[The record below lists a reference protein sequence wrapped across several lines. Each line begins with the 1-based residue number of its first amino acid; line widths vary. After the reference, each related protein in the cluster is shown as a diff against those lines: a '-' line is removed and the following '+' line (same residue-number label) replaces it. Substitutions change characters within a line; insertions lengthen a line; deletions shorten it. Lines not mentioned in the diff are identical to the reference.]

1 MSLNEKRMFDRETLR
16 SVIQQWNTVR
26 LDIFA
31 LSEPN
36 ENLEFHGVM
45 RFYFQDE
52 GQKVATK
59 CIRVASDATVS
70 DVIETLI
77 EKFRPDMRMLS
88 LPNYALYVVHANGEE
103 RKLNPDE
110 KPLLVQLNWHND
122 DREGR
127 FLLKN
132 CAQKTNTLDSITDQ
146 PSFKR
151 KLSKRE
157 KKEQKKKEKLNK
169 LQSTGGAGGP
179 DSENHV
185 AEKLYTELPETSF
198 TRSISNPE
206 AVMRRRRQQKLEKKL
221 QQFRSR
227 DGGPDTGGTL
237 KIYGESLCRD
247 VPYKT
252 LLLSIR
258 DCAQAV
264 VREMLA
270 KYGMDKVDPLHYC
283 LVQVNSDGSE
293 YILDDDECPLSILM
307 NHPTSRGSI
316 MFHVRRRPADSQPRR
331 RKKKP
336 LGVSNG
342 GNNIGGDREGPM
354 LIEITH
360 SGDGGRRVKL
370 GSEPIEVGS
379 ANTNALQLFGPSIQA
394 RHCLISMHD
403 GVCTV
408 TPLHADGT
416 TFVNGHH
423 IQQPT
428 ILHNGSVVMF
438 GRVASY
444 RFVDSPS
451 DGRYNLALSQ
461 SQLDSACLYESRSPT
476 SPTSWNDEESRPIS
490 PISSVQLGAKMPP
503 ASATGGS
510 FLDGT
515 IASGSAESGQSQPQG
530 GTLFNKSASYDMQ
543 PAAPGAQQPHQTHSH
558 MHHHHHHHH
567 PSGLLVTALD
577 GPDAMGADDT
587 ASYKGGHPDN
597 HHDHTDGEQHLG
609 GGAAAGGPLGAGGNG
624 GETET
629 KSISSFKSVG
639 STTDRTST
647 FPKLQP
653 SHAATSISGEPGG
666 QEPILP
672 AVLEFPEQNQEPFL
686 QSVISELDVN
696 SPNFKLAPVYTL
708 YLCAR
713 YRASTHYRPDL
724 QPTERAHKLTVFLHH
739 VANLIQSVVQEQ
751 YTDAK
756 ILSFWMA
763 NSSEFLHFLKSDRH
777 ISAFSVQAQEVLAE
791 SVQTAFRNLV
801 SIFHVELS
809 QTLNQFLSENID
821 HDSAAGLVLS
831 VLGSAMA
838 LLRRCRVNAA
848 LTIQLFSQL
857 FHYINVVCFNK
868 FVTTSHM
875 CTSAWGKAL
884 SERLSLLELWAE
896 KQGLELAADCHL
908 AKINQCAQFL
918 QAPKTS
924 VSDVQQLACSCFRLN
939 SLQMAALLSQETIP
953 RNLIDTAVRMAESV
967 ADELSRADGR
977 EIRLEES
984 PELPLA
990 LLLPDDGFSCD
1001 VVRGIPAGLV
1011 DFLNPFQ
1018 MAGWCRLASQPTSI
1032 GLWTV
1037 YMHQFNQGRSPSV
1050 MSSKL
1055 PQPEVQIIKLHK
1067 NANGM
1072 GLSIVAAKGAG
1083 QERLGIYIK
1092 SVVGGGAAD
1101 LDGRLQAGDQLLEV
1115 DGQSLIGITQERA
1128 ADHLVRTGPVVTLKV
1143 AKQGAIYHGLATL
1156 LQQPSPVIQRG
1167 GRRMSERDMTRV
1179 GTSSGDISKPPI
1191 PSPSAGQQLL
1201 NSKSVPALHHV
1212 GNIGSSANK
1221 SRSIH
1226 NLAGGGVGGGSA
1238 GAIGPSMNSQD
1249 QGFYQNLS
1257 VYRAQN
1263 QSHPNLGERPPM
1275 PLQPSLNSPGASGSV
1290 HHQQQQMLQQQHQH
1304 QLQQH
1309 QQHPI
1314 LNRPASAYFNSN
1326 NSSNSSNPNNLLLTT
1341 PNTMSYT
1348 MPNQQPNNSNNNG
1361 NVTNI
1366 SQQQQQQGN
1375 MNTLNNRLAST
1386 MGGKQQQTLP
1396 QGGPGNNGNVNGF
1409 MRDVQAQQSL
1419 RLNQMMAPSMP
1430 NIAHSVAGGVY
1441 PSPGGISASQS
1452 MQNVNVIPGGPGS
1465 PAGGYNYHGSANG
1478 SPMLSPQMYPHDGQ
1492 QQLTAQ
1498 QHHSSLLRG
1507 QAKLAEMNE
1516 LIKRRQQQQQQ
1527 PVAYNTANANKP
1539 PQQQQQQQGQNSMM
1553 PPTTAPKPLRAQDD
1567 QPPLPPPSTHPLFK
1581 PGTGPM
1587 QPNNAYSNAEPP
1599 KAGFYPTMPSQ
1610 SKNLPQIGSSPW
1622 EREEKEKESELRREH
1637 VRAWRDQQIVELQ
1650 SMPQRTPKQEEQLRT
1665 LMLERDFERRAMEDD
1680 QDYDNDMP
1688 PYGSKEH
1695 GSVQEVV
1702 RLVQPNSGSLSKL
1715 KQVDMKP
1722 QAADTLSITSSEQS
1736 SNVSSVS
1743 TTIANFQQQQQQPAA
1758 GGNGPPLIQ
1767 PKSIL
1772 KHNTNS
1778 STPSSPSKGAA
1789 KTASFAHDGGNP
1801 SARTQLNLSEIT
1813 ANNTNANQMMS
1824 QMVLDMNQLN
1834 LSATVP
1840 GGMGPAG
1847 VMGEDRENSEYGH
1860 PMNHDQQLMMN
1871 GVVGPNAAAYM
1882 VDANNANGGVPPPP
1896 PPERNSSY
1904 VIMSQQQQK
1913 LRTSTGPAKLSYGAP
1928 NTNSPALEQQQQQQ
1942 QQLQQNIMNNNANTM
1957 GVRYSNNN
1965 LLMTAP
1971 NNNPASPVV
1980 GTPTAGSSAAML
1992 SNNYKDNK
2000 RVSFHDEDAGNNNNP
2015 STPMMSAGTVGYTQA
2030 GHLIGGAIG
2039 NETNASGELGT
2050 ILERPDPDRF
2060 IDETMPAMLHTP
2072 TTPDGENWNMQ
2083 IQATPGVIGA
2093 QEVYRDPRTR
2103 RLAEQQQ
2110 KQKSEAVPEKLSFK
2124 EKMKMFALESG
2135 ENNTPKDKLKI
2146 SRAQRDID
2154 AVH

>member
-146 PSFKR
+146 QSFKR

-169 LQSTGGAGGP
+169 LQSGGGGAGGAGGP

-342 GNNIGGDREGPM
+342 GNSIGGDREGPM

-476 SPTSWNDEESRPIS
+476 SPTSWNEDEADS
-490 PISSVQLGAKMPP
+490 PINSTQMSSKLL
-503 ASATGGS
+503 ASGSAGGS
-510 FLDGT
+510 FLDGPGPANSSET
-515 IASGSAESGQSQPQG
+515 GQLQHQQQAQQQQQQQQQQHLFGKPSSSFDMQSVSGHAHQTPQSQ
-530 GTLFNKSASYDMQ
+530 
-543 PAAPGAQQPHQTHSH
+543 SH
-558 MHHHHHHHH
+558 MHHHHH

-577 GPDAMGADDT
+577 GPDAMVGDGDT
-587 ASYKGGHPDN
+587 INKTAHGTEHLSEHDN
-597 HHDHTDGEQHLG
+597 LT
-609 GGAAAGGPLGAGGNG
+609 GGPGGNGG

-629 KSISSFKSVG
+629 KSISSFKSIG
-639 STTDRTST
+639 SITDRTNT

-653 SHAATSISGEPGG
+653 SHAATSIAGEPGG

-939 SLQMAALLSQETIP
+939 SLQMGALLSQETIP

-1167 GRRMSERDMTRV
+1167 GRRMSERDITRV
-1179 GTSSGDISKPPI
+1179 GNSSGDITKPPV
-1191 PSPSAGQQLL
+1191 PSPSTGQQLL

-1226 NLAGGGVGGGSA
+1226 NLAGGGGGIGGGMGTVA
-1238 GAIGPSMNSQD
+1238 NGQD

-1263 QSHPNLGERPPM
+1263 QSHPNLGDRPPM
-1275 PLQPSLNSPGASGSV
+1275 PLQGSLNSPGASNSV
-1290 HHQQQQMLQQQHQH
+1290 HHQQQLLQQQHQ
-1304 QLQQH
+1304 LQQQ

-1326 NSSNSSNPNNLLLTT
+1326 NSSNNTNQSNLLLTT
-1341 PNTMSYT
+1341 PNSMSYN
-1348 MPNQQPNNSNNNG
+1348 MPNQQPNNVSNNG
-1361 NVTNI
+1361 NPSNI
-1366 SQQQQQQGN
+1366 SQQQQQSN
-1375 MNTLNNRLAST
+1375 MNTMNSRLGGLKHQQQQQQQM
-1386 MGGKQQQTLP
+1386 MGG
-1396 QGGPGNNGNVNGF
+1396 GPSANVNGF

-1419 RLNQMMAPSMP
+1419 RMNQMMAPSMP
-1430 NIAHSVAGGVY
+1430 NIAHSVAGGY
-1441 PSPGGISASQS
+1441 HPSVGGISASQS
-1452 MQNVNVIPGGPGS
+1452 MQNVNMIPGGPGS
-1465 PAGGYNYHGSANG
+1465 PAGGAGYNYPGSSANG
-1478 SPMLSPQMYPHDGQ
+1478 SPMLSPQLYPHDQ
-1492 QQLTAQ
+1492 QHQQLAPN
-1498 QHHSSLLRG
+1498 HHSSLLRG

-1527 PVAYNTANANKP
+1527 PVAYNTAAGANKP
-1539 PQQQQQQQGQNSMM
+1539 PQQQHMM
-1553 PPTTAPKPLRAQDD
+1553 PPSTAPKPVRAQED
-1567 QPPLPPPSTHPLFK
+1567 QPPLPPASTHPLFK
-1581 PGTGPM
+1581 PGTGGGP
-1587 QPNNAYSNAEPP
+1587 QPSPGNQAYSSSEPP
-1599 KAGFYPTMPSQ
+1599 KVGFYPTMAQ
-1610 SKNLPQIGSSPW
+1610 GQKNMPPMGNSNNPW
-1622 EREEKEKESELRREH
+1622 EREEKEKETELRREH
-1637 VRAWRDQQIVELQ
+1637 LRAWRDQQILELQ
-1650 SMPQRTPKQEEQLRT
+1650 SLPQRTQQQEEQLRT
-1665 LMLERDFERRAMEDD
+1665 LALERDFERRAMEDD
-1680 QDYDNDMP
+1680 QDYDNDL
-1688 PYGSKEH
+1688 PYGAKEQ

-1702 RLVQPNSGSLSKL
+1702 RLAQPSTAPLTAPMTKL
-1715 KQVDMKP
+1715 KQVDIK
-1722 QAADTLSITSSEQS
+1722 QASDTLSLTSSEHS
-1736 SNVSSVS
+1736 STVQSVS
-1743 TTIANFQQQQQQPAA
+1743 TAIASFQQQQQHTSS
-1758 GGNGPPLIQ
+1758 GGTSGPPLIQ

-1789 KTASFAHDGGNP
+1789 KTASFAHDNNANHP
-1801 SARTQLNLSEIT
+1801 AARSQLNLSEIT

-1824 QMVLDMNQLN
+1824 QMVHDMNHLN
-1834 LSATVP
+1834 LASGTMMA
-1840 GGMGPAG
+1840 
-1847 VMGEDRENSEYGH
+1847 GEDRENSSEYGN
-1860 PMNHDQQLMMN
+1860 PAGSEQLLLN
-1871 GVVGPNAAAYM
+1871 GGITMDSSSGMGV
-1882 VDANNANGGVPPPP
+1882 GGVPPPP

-1913 LRTSTGPAKLSYGAP
+1913 LRPSSGGPGSGKLSFGGGS
-1928 NTNSPALEQQQQQQ
+1928 NSPALDQ
-1942 QQLQQNIMNNNANTM
+1942 QQNIMNNNATGSMMPGGAGGNGGGTL
-1957 GVRYSNNN
+1957 GGRYSNNN

-1971 NNNPASPVV
+1971 PSNNQQLNAVNSSI
-1980 GTPTAGSSAAML
+1980 ANSSSALLMGG
-1992 SNNYKDNK
+1992 NNSGSYKDNK
-2000 RVSFHDEDAGNNNNP
+2000 RVSFHDEDAGNNNNNP
-2015 STPMMSAGTVGYTQA
+2015 STPVGYTQA

-2039 NETNASGELGT
+2039 NESSAAGELGT
-2050 ILERPDPDRF
+2050 IMERPDPDRF

-2110 KQKSEAVPEKLSFK
+2110 KQKSEPVPEKLSFK

>member
-1 MSLNEKRMFDRETLR
+1 LSSAVGVGFL
-16 SVIQQWNTVR
+16 VR
-26 LDIFA
+26 LGGAVLRHFA
-31 LSEPN
+31 L
-36 ENLEFHGVM
+36 
-45 RFYFQDE
+45 
-52 GQKVATK
+52 
-59 CIRVASDATVS
+59 C
-70 DVIETLI
+70 
-77 EKFRPDMRMLS
+77 
-88 LPNYALYVVHANGEE
+88 
-103 RKLNPDE
+103 
-110 KPLLVQLNWHND
+110 
-122 DREGR
+122 
-127 FLLKN
+127 
-132 CAQKTNTLDSITDQ
+132 
-146 PSFKR
+146 
-151 KLSKRE
+151 
-157 KKEQKKKEKLNK
+157 
-169 LQSTGGAGGP
+169 
-179 DSENHV
+179 
-185 AEKLYTELPETSF
+185 
-198 TRSISNPE
+198 
-206 AVMRRRRQQKLEKKL
+206 
-221 QQFRSR
+221 
-227 DGGPDTGGTL
+227 
-237 KIYGESLCRD
+237 
-247 VPYKT
+247 
-252 LLLSIR
+252 
-258 DCAQAV
+258 
-264 VREMLA
+264 
-270 KYGMDKVDPLHYC
+270 
-283 LVQVNSDGSE
+283 
-293 YILDDDECPLSILM
+293 
-307 NHPTSRGSI
+307 RGSI

-490 PISSVQLGAKMPP
+490 PISTVQMGGKLPGGGG
-503 ASATGGS
+503 GGS
-510 FLDGT
+510 FLDGP
-515 IASGSAESGQSQPQG
+515 IASTSAESAAVGQQQANA
-530 GTLFNKSASYDMQ
+530 FAKSASFDMQ
-543 PAAPGAQQPHQTHSH
+543 SATAAQPHPH
-558 MHHHHHHHH
+558 MHHHHHHH

-577 GPDAMGADDT
+577 GPEAMGADDT
-587 ASYKGGHPDN
+587 ASYKGGHAGGTN
-597 HHDHTDGEQHLG
+597 DHNEGEQQQHHAG
-609 GGAAAGGPLGAGGNG
+609 GGGPLGAGNG

-629 KSISSFKSVG
+629 KSISSFKSIG
-639 STTDRTST
+639 STADRTST

-739 VANLIQSVVQEQ
+739 VANLIQNVVQEQ

-1037 YMHQFNQGRSPSV
+1037 YMHQFNHGRSPSV

-1128 ADHLVRTGPVVTLKV
+1128 ADHLVRTGPIVTLKV

-1179 GTSSGDISKPPI
+1179 GTSSGDISKPPM
-1191 PSPSAGQQLL
+1191 PASSAGQQLL

-1226 NLAGGGVGGGSA
+1226 NLAGGGGVGGGSA
-1238 GAIGPSMNSQD
+1238 GAIGPT
-1249 QGFYQNLS
+1249 
-1257 VYRAQN
+1257 
-1263 QSHPNLGERPPM
+1263 E
-1275 PLQPSLNSPGASGSV
+1275 
-1290 HHQQQQMLQQQHQH
+1290 
-1304 QLQQH
+1304 
-1309 QQHPI
+1309 
-1314 LNRPASAYFNSN
+1314 SAHESN
-1326 NSSNSSNPNNLLLTT
+1326 
-1341 PNTMSYT
+1341 
-1348 MPNQQPNNSNNNG
+1348 
-1361 NVTNI
+1361 
-1366 SQQQQQQGN
+1366 
-1375 MNTLNNRLAST
+1375 
-1386 MGGKQQQTLP
+1386 
-1396 QGGPGNNGNVNGF
+1396 
-1409 MRDVQAQQSL
+1409 D
-1419 RLNQMMAPSMP
+1419 
-1430 NIAHSVAGGVY
+1430 
-1441 PSPGGISASQS
+1441 
-1452 MQNVNVIPGGPGS
+1452 
-1465 PAGGYNYHGSANG
+1465 
-1478 SPMLSPQMYPHDGQ
+1478 
-1492 QQLTAQ
+1492 
-1498 QHHSSLLRG
+1498 
-1507 QAKLAEMNE
+1507 
-1516 LIKRRQQQQQQ
+1516 
-1527 PVAYNTANANKP
+1527 
-1539 PQQQQQQQGQNSMM
+1539 
-1553 PPTTAPKPLRAQDD
+1553 
-1567 QPPLPPPSTHPLFK
+1567 
-1581 PGTGPM
+1581 
-1587 QPNNAYSNAEPP
+1587 
-1599 KAGFYPTMPSQ
+1599 
-1610 SKNLPQIGSSPW
+1610 
-1622 EREEKEKESELRREH
+1622 
-1637 VRAWRDQQIVELQ
+1637 
-1650 SMPQRTPKQEEQLRT
+1650 
-1665 LMLERDFERRAMEDD
+1665 
-1680 QDYDNDMP
+1680 
-1688 PYGSKEH
+1688 
-1695 GSVQEVV
+1695 
-1702 RLVQPNSGSLSKL
+1702 
-1715 KQVDMKP
+1715 
-1722 QAADTLSITSSEQS
+1722 
-1736 SNVSSVS
+1736 
-1743 TTIANFQQQQQQPAA
+1743 
-1758 GGNGPPLIQ
+1758 
-1767 PKSIL
+1767 
-1772 KHNTNS
+1772 
-1778 STPSSPSKGAA
+1778 
-1789 KTASFAHDGGNP
+1789 
-1801 SARTQLNLSEIT
+1801 
-1813 ANNTNANQMMS
+1813 
-1824 QMVLDMNQLN
+1824 
-1834 LSATVP
+1834 
-1840 GGMGPAG
+1840 
-1847 VMGEDRENSEYGH
+1847 
-1860 PMNHDQQLMMN
+1860 
-1871 GVVGPNAAAYM
+1871 
-1882 VDANNANGGVPPPP
+1882 
-1896 PPERNSSY
+1896 
-1904 VIMSQQQQK
+1904 
-1913 LRTSTGPAKLSYGAP
+1913 
-1928 NTNSPALEQQQQQQ
+1928 
-1942 QQLQQNIMNNNANTM
+1942 
-1957 GVRYSNNN
+1957 
-1965 LLMTAP
+1965 
-1971 NNNPASPVV
+1971 
-1980 GTPTAGSSAAML
+1980 
-1992 SNNYKDNK
+1992 
-2000 RVSFHDEDAGNNNNP
+2000 
-2015 STPMMSAGTVGYTQA
+2015 
-2030 GHLIGGAIG
+2030 
-2039 NETNASGELGT
+2039 GT
-2050 ILERPDPDRF
+2050 ID
-2060 IDETMPAMLHTP
+2060 
-2072 TTPDGENWNMQ
+2072 
-2083 IQATPGVIGA
+2083 A
-2093 QEVYRDPRTR
+2093 QHC
-2103 RLAEQQQ
+2103 
-2110 KQKSEAVPEKLSFK
+2110 SF
-2124 EKMKMFALESG
+2124 G
-2135 ENNTPKDKLKI
+2135 GG
-2146 SRAQRDID
+2146 R
-2154 AVH
+2154 

>member
-1 MSLNEKRMFDRETLR
+1 MSMNEKRMLDRETLR

-157 KKEQKKKEKLNK
+157 KKEQKKKEKLSK
-169 LQSTGGAGGP
+169 LQSSGAAG
-179 DSENHV
+179 SENHV

-342 GNNIGGDREGPM
+342 GGTLSGERDGPM

-394 RHCLISMHD
+394 RHCLISLHD

-476 SPTSWNDEESRPIS
+476 SPTSWNEEESRPIS
-490 PISSVQLGAKMPP
+490 PVS
-503 ASATGGS
+503 
-510 FLDGT
+510 
-515 IASGSAESGQSQPQG
+515 SGQPVPSQKLNSYHLDTTDG
-530 GTLFNKSASYDMQ
+530 GKLLDHQQITKPPSFDTQHSSTGSTSAH
-543 PAAPGAQQPHQTHSH
+543 PATVSGNLGTSHSHIHQTQN
-558 MHHHHHHHH
+558 
-567 PSGLLVTALD
+567 LLMTSLD
-577 GPDAMGADDT
+577 SVDV
-587 ASYKGGHPDN
+587 AS
-597 HHDHTDGEQHLG
+597 T
-609 GGAAAGGPLGAGGNG
+609 AGGVAVNDDAKSNATAEFNENDVGNI
-624 GETET
+624 ETET
-629 KSISSFKSVG
+629 KSISSLKSIG
-639 STTDRTST
+639 SGQDRVST

-653 SHAATSISGEPGG
+653 SHAAASISSEPGG

-672 AVLEFPEQNQEPFL
+672 AVLEFPEQHQEAFL
-686 QSVISELDVN
+686 QAVTSELDVN

-739 VANLIQSVVQEQ
+739 VANLIQNVVQEQ

-924 VSDVQQLACSCFRLN
+924 VTEVQQLVCSCFRLN

-953 RNLIDTAVRMAESV
+953 RNLIDATVRMAESV

-1011 DFLNPFQ
+1011 DFLSPFQ
-1018 MAGWCRLASQPTSI
+1018 MANMCRLASQPTSI

-1055 PQPEVQIIKLHK
+1055 PQPEIQIIKLHK

-1092 SVVGGGAAD
+1092 SVVTGGAAD

-1156 LQQPSPVIQRG
+1156 LQQPSPVIQRENEFSCNVYDNEG
-1167 GRRMSERDMTRV
+1167 NQRYHFGRSNESVNFHGSSRSLSRQGTMRRPLAAMINHTTSAPYLSYNDASRRMSNPDIVSTRRF
-1179 GTSSGDISKPPI
+1179 GLSFSNDDI
-1191 PSPSAGQQLL
+1191 
-1201 NSKSVPALHHV
+1201 
-1212 GNIGSSANK
+1212 
-1221 SRSIH
+1221 
-1226 NLAGGGVGGGSA
+1226 
-1238 GAIGPSMNSQD
+1238 
-1249 QGFYQNLS
+1249 LS
-1257 VYRAQN
+1257 N
-1263 QSHPNLGERPPM
+1263 D
-1275 PLQPSLNSPGASGSV
+1275 
-1290 HHQQQQMLQQQHQH
+1290 
-1304 QLQQH
+1304 QLQQIH
-1309 QQHPI
+1309 FDPRYRDCRSTVSLTSFH
-1314 LNRPASAYFNSN
+1314 NRSR
-1326 NSSNSSNPNNLLLTT
+1326 SNSLGSIGRT
-1341 PNTMSYT
+1341 
-1348 MPNQQPNNSNNNG
+1348 
-1361 NVTNI
+1361 NVRPVDVATV
-1366 SQQQQQQGN
+1366 
-1375 MNTLNNRLAST
+1375 AST
-1386 MGGKQQQTLP
+1386 VSVGSGPKPIRYDTPPSIYVEDYDSRESSRSSREMIKIEETAEPETPLTGG
-1396 QGGPGNNGNVNGF
+1396 
-1409 MRDVQAQQSL
+1409 
-1419 RLNQMMAPSMP
+1419 
-1430 NIAHSVAGGVY
+1430 
-1441 PSPGGISASQS
+1441 
-1452 MQNVNVIPGGPGS
+1452 
-1465 PAGGYNYHGSANG
+1465 
-1478 SPMLSPQMYPHDGQ
+1478 
-1492 QQLTAQ
+1492 
-1498 QHHSSLLRG
+1498 
-1507 QAKLAEMNE
+1507 
-1516 LIKRRQQQQQQ
+1516 Q
-1527 PVAYNTANANKP
+1527 PVFEIKVNTPSVDSNLSFVADVNLDDIPFIDDDDENYERGTRFYAQLDSDEDNPPESPVNK
-1539 PQQQQQQQGQNSMM
+1539 
-1553 PPTTAPKPLRAQDD
+1553 
-1567 QPPLPPPSTHPLFK
+1567 
-1581 PGTGPM
+1581 
-1587 QPNNAYSNAEPP
+1587 
-1599 KAGFYPTMPSQ
+1599 
-1610 SKNLPQIGSSPW
+1610 
-1622 EREEKEKESELRREH
+1622 
-1637 VRAWRDQQIVELQ
+1637 
-1650 SMPQRTPKQEEQLRT
+1650 
-1665 LMLERDFERRAMEDD
+1665 
-1680 QDYDNDMP
+1680 
-1688 PYGSKEH
+1688 
-1695 GSVQEVV
+1695 
-1702 RLVQPNSGSLSKL
+1702 
-1715 KQVDMKP
+1715 
-1722 QAADTLSITSSEQS
+1722 
-1736 SNVSSVS
+1736 VSSVS
-1743 TTIANFQQQQQQPAA
+1743 VAVAVPAPQP
-1758 GGNGPPLIQ
+1758 PPLSATDGNIASIMIY
-1767 PKSIL
+1767 PGSRRGSNTSCRKTVSFDIIADNNNESNNRNKSNGSCGNATAAAAAA
-1772 KHNTNS
+1772 HTNGEEPEHDVDS
-1778 STPSSPSKGAA
+1778 SHYFGWHSKGTKKAPNEPLF
-1789 KTASFAHDGGNP
+1789 KFCRVKS
-1801 SARTQLNLSEIT
+1801 SALCNNDDSY
-1813 ANNTNANQMMS
+1813 NNTNNNTVDDNDRTKYVPNARTAHHNQVDVIRDYVSRNYTAPHRTPRDAIANNNCCSANERMPPGES
-1824 QMVLDMNQLN
+1824 CGED
-1834 LSATVP
+1834 SATDSGDNCSLSQSIQLRRDCGFGDKLRIHTDSSVNRGVP
-1840 GGMGPAG
+1840 VEIIPRPLTSPIPTACALIKKIMEQDFLSYPVSQTTEFAPQGNGLERSSSKSADAIRLGQGKVRALTKFY
-1847 VMGEDRENSEYGH
+1847 DSLDDHHANRTENSHKECNLGKHRSFSSSAPDLSRHERSSWNDSTSNKLSPVEEERIISQLKQWSEFGSTGEMREKPSTEVPNECDGRKNRPKNDFNLNNYHIVDYWNTAPPDGFILKKVKLCRKNCTNIENNTIKLRLLYGGSCPNLNSAH
-1860 PMNHDQQLMMN
+1860 RAATPLRPRPFSPYQESSKQTLRQLKKQQNLIRILKCVN
-1871 GVVGPNAAAYM
+1871 RKYAPVPNAAATGRDSW
-1882 VDANNANGGVPPPP
+1882 DANGNGMPPDDG
-1896 PPERNSSY
+1896 E
-1904 VIMSQQQQK
+1904 
-1913 LRTSTGPAKLSYGAP
+1913 T
-1928 NTNSPALEQQQQQQ
+1928 
-1942 QQLQQNIMNNNANTM
+1942 
-1957 GVRYSNNN
+1957 
-1965 LLMTAP
+1965 
-1971 NNNPASPVV
+1971 
-1980 GTPTAGSSAAML
+1980 
-1992 SNNYKDNK
+1992 
-2000 RVSFHDEDAGNNNNP
+2000 P
-2015 STPMMSAGTVGYTQA
+2015 STA
-2030 GHLIGGAIG
+2030 
-2039 NETNASGELGT
+2039 
-2050 ILERPDPDRF
+2050 
-2060 IDETMPAMLHTP
+2060 DE
-2072 TTPDGENWNMQ
+2072 
-2083 IQATPGVIGA
+2083 
-2093 QEVYRDPRTR
+2093 
-2103 RLAEQQQ
+2103 
-2110 KQKSEAVPEKLSFK
+2110 S
-2124 EKMKMFALESG
+2124 
-2135 ENNTPKDKLKI
+2135 
-2146 SRAQRDID
+2146 
-2154 AVH
+2154 

>member
-1 MSLNEKRMFDRETLR
+1 MSMNEKRMLDRETLR

-157 KKEQKKKEKLNK
+157 KKEQKKKEKLSK
-169 LQSTGGAGGP
+169 LQSSGAAG
-179 DSENHV
+179 SENHV

-342 GNNIGGDREGPM
+342 GGTLSGERDGPM

-394 RHCLISMHD
+394 RHCLISLHD

-476 SPTSWNDEESRPIS
+476 SPTSWNEEESRPIS
-490 PISSVQLGAKMPP
+490 PVS
-503 ASATGGS
+503 
-510 FLDGT
+510 
-515 IASGSAESGQSQPQG
+515 SGQPVPSQKLNSYHLDTTDG
-530 GTLFNKSASYDMQ
+530 GKLLDHQQITKPPSFDTQHSSTGSTSAH
-543 PAAPGAQQPHQTHSH
+543 PATVSGNLGTSHSHIHQTQN
-558 MHHHHHHHH
+558 
-567 PSGLLVTALD
+567 LLMTSLD
-577 GPDAMGADDT
+577 SVDV
-587 ASYKGGHPDN
+587 AS
-597 HHDHTDGEQHLG
+597 T
-609 GGAAAGGPLGAGGNG
+609 AGGVAVNDDAKSNATAEFNENDVGNI
-624 GETET
+624 ETET
-629 KSISSFKSVG
+629 KSISSLKSIG
-639 STTDRTST
+639 SGQDRVST

-653 SHAATSISGEPGG
+653 SHAAASISSEPGG

-672 AVLEFPEQNQEPFL
+672 AVLEFPEQHQEAFL
-686 QSVISELDVN
+686 QAVTSELDVN

-739 VANLIQSVVQEQ
+739 VANLIQNVVQEQ

-924 VSDVQQLACSCFRLN
+924 VTEVQQLVCSCFRLN

-953 RNLIDTAVRMAESV
+953 RNLIDATVRMAESV

-1011 DFLNPFQ
+1011 DFLSPFQ
-1018 MAGWCRLASQPTSI
+1018 MANMCRLASQPTSI

-1037 YMHQFNQGRSPSV
+1037 YMHQFNGRSPSV

-1055 PQPEVQIIKLHK
+1055 PQPEIQIIKLHK

-1092 SVVGGGAAD
+1092 SVVTGGAAD

-1167 GRRMSERDMTRV
+1167 GRRMSERDMTRI
-1179 GTSSGDISKPPI
+1179 GTSDPSKPPL
-1191 PSPSAGQQLL
+1191 PCPPGQQLL

-1212 GNIGSSANK
+1212 GNIGTSANK

-1226 NLAGGGVGGGSA
+1226 NLAGGS
-1238 GAIGPSMNSQD
+1238 SQD

-1275 PLQPSLNSPGASGSV
+1275 PLQTSLNSPGASISSGNS
-1290 HHQQQQMLQQQHQH
+1290 QQQS
-1304 QLQQH
+1304 
-1309 QQHPI
+1309 I
-1314 LNRPASAYFNSN
+1314 LSRPASAYFNSN
-1326 NSSNSSNPNNLLLTT
+1326 NNINPSSALLLTT
-1341 PNTMSYT
+1341 PTNSMSYAA
-1348 MPNQQPNNSNNNG
+1348 MPN
-1361 NVTNI
+1361 
-1366 SQQQQQQGN
+1366 QQQQQQQLPPSHHQQQPLSSNISHLNLGATGS
-1375 MNTLNNRLAST
+1375 NTMNNRLQK
-1386 MGGKQQQTLP
+1386 MQHQQQQQQQQQMGMNNFVRDS
-1396 QGGPGNNGNVNGF
+1396 QG
-1409 MRDVQAQQSL
+1409 QQSL

-1430 NIAHSVAGGVY
+1430 NIAHSFQQQQPPQQPHQHPTQH
-1441 PSPGGISASQS
+1441 PSGLSASQS
-1452 MQNVNVIPGGPGS
+1452 MQNVNMIASGF
-1465 PAGGYNYHGSANG
+1465 GYQNG
-1478 SPMLSPQMYPHDGQ
+1478 SPMMSPQLYPSEQ
-1492 QQLTAQ
+1492 QQQQQQQ
-1498 QHHSSLLRG
+1498 QHASLLRG

-1516 LIKRRQQQQQQ
+1516 LIKRRNQVVPPQQRPQN
-1527 PVAYNTANANKP
+1527 PDSSMMP
-1539 PQQQQQQQGQNSMM
+1539 SPSMPQQQQQQHHQGYSGASPHPSTPLTSHKQL
-1553 PPTTAPKPLRAQDD
+1553 PPTTAPKPQLRPGATD
-1567 QPPLPPPSTHPLFK
+1567 QEHPPLPPTNTHPLFK
-1581 PGTGPM
+1581 TAPANAP
-1587 QPNNAYSNAEPP
+1587 PVSAYSSSEPP
-1599 KAGFYPTMPSQ
+1599 KVGFYPTMPQQ
-1610 SKNLPQIGSSPW
+1610 SKNIAPGNNPW
-1622 EREEKEKESELRREH
+1622 EREEKEKETEVRKEQI
-1637 VRAWRDQQIVELQ
+1637 RAWRDQQIAELQ
-1650 SMPQRTPKQEEQLRT
+1650 NLSHRSPQQDDQLRT
-1665 LMLERDFERRAMEDD
+1665 LMLERDFEKRAMEEDAD
-1680 QDYDNDMP
+1680 FDNDSS
-1688 PYGSKEH
+1688 PYGKDSTAIH
-1695 GSVQEVV
+1695 EVL
-1702 RLVQPNSGSLSKL
+1702 RLTQGHNTISAPLTKM
-1715 KQVDMKP
+1715 KQVDVK
-1722 QAADTLSITSSEQS
+1722 TSSVQS
-1736 SNVSSVS
+1736 SEVASNESQQQPVSSVAN
-1743 TTIANFQQQQQQPAA
+1743 TIASFQQQVASA
-1758 GGNGPPLIQ
+1758 SASIQ

-1772 KHNTNS
+1772 KHNN

-1789 KTASFAHDGGNP
+1789 KSASFAHHDK
-1801 SARTQLNLSEIT
+1801 QLNLSEIT
-1813 ANNTNANQMMS
+1813 MNNTNANQLITQMGVDMS
-1824 QMVLDMNQLN
+1824 HLN
-1834 LSATVP
+1834 L
-1840 GGMGPAG
+1840 
-1847 VMGEDRENSEYGH
+1847 GEQHVDEE
-1860 PMNHDQQLMMN
+1860 PIEPQTTMN
-1871 GVVGPNAAAYM
+1871 GYLQ
-1882 VDANNANGGVPPPP
+1882 DTANNNHGAVPPPP

-1913 LRTSTGPAKLSYGAP
+1913 IRSSATKLAF
-1928 NTNSPALEQQQQQQ
+1928 NSNVATLDHQQQQQQ
-1942 QQLQQNIMNNNANTM
+1942 SILTNNSNNNNTNNN
-1957 GVRYSNNN
+1957 GNGNTLGRYSNN
-1965 LLMTAP
+1965 LLATAP
-1971 NNNPASPVV
+1971 TQTVMSPNFGTPPINNAGSNVGNITNNNNNNVSTL
-1980 GTPTAGSSAAML
+1980 GGSFR
-1992 SNNYKDNK
+1992 DNK
-2000 RVSFHDEDAGNNNNP
+2000 RVSFHDEDAIAAANMVNNNNNNNNNN
-2015 STPMMSAGTVGYTQA
+2015 SNTNTGGGFFSGNTSNIGSSYTEA
-2030 GHLIGGAIG
+2030 GHLIGSSGA
-2039 NETNASGELGT
+2039 GEQGTLGT
-2050 ILERPDPDRF
+2050 IMERPDPDRF

-2072 TTPDGENWNMQ
+2072 TTPDAESWNMQ
-2083 IQATPGVIGA
+2083 VQATPGVIGA

-2110 KQKSEAVPEKLSFK
+2110 KQKSEPVPEKLSFK